1 MSPYFGGVLRV
12 GKAEL
17 VVSWMLAFAG
27 MTGTWLSA
35 NAGGAASVFLDPKHA
50 QTSRLGRGQR
60 QSFTHLIYPLKAERN
75 ILISFLYPVK
85 SLGVSK

>member
-1 MSPYFGGVLRV
+1 MSPYFCGVLRV

-35 NAGGAASVFLDPKHA
+35 NAGERHQFFWIQSMRKHHDW
-50 QTSRLGRGQR
+50 GGG
-60 QSFTHLIYPLKAERN
+60 KALP
-75 ILISFLYPVK
+75 I
-85 SLGVSK
+85 